1 MEFEERIAFLAK
13 KVQQQAESILTE
25 EATKTAFVM
34 PFIQSVLGYDVFN
47 PMEVIPEFTADVG
60 TKKGEKVDYA
70 IVHNGDV
77 QILIEAKKIGE
88 NLNIKCASQLYRYF
102 SVTTAKIAV
111 LTNGQTYKFFTDL
124 DAPNKMDEKPF
135 LELDILDIDDHLL
148 PELRKITK
156 PNFDVESIIN
166 AASEL
171 KYVSQIKKLI
181 SMQFSDPDED
191 FIKFFVSKVY
201 DGVITQRV
209 REQFTPLTKKALSQF
224 LNDKIND
231 RLKSAITGSVTVIT
245 ETENKGNEQQQEE
258 NDDGIVTTI
267 EEIEGFNIVKAI
279 VREVVEAK
287 RIVGRDTKSYFGVL
301 LDDNN
306 RKPICRLH
314 FNRSQK
320 YIGIFDENKIETR
333 QPINSLDDIF
343 TFAEILK
350 KIALSYN

>member
-70 IVHNGDV
+70 IVHNGEV

-88 NLNIKCASQLYRYF
+88 ELNIKCASQLYRYF

-111 LTNGQTYKFFTDL
+111 LTNGQVYKFFTDL

-148 PELRKITK
+148 PELKKITK

-171 KYVSQIKKLI
+171 KYVGQIKKLI
-181 SMQFSDPDED
+181 STQFTDPDED
-191 FIKFFVSKVY
+191 FIKLFVSKVY
-201 DGVITQRV
+201 DGIITQRV

-231 RLKSAITGSVTVIT
+231 RLKSAISGNIT
-245 ETENKGNEQQQEE
+245 IIPQTERQTDEQQEDE
-258 NDDGIVTTI
+258 NDGIVTTI

-279 VREVVEAK
+279 VREVIDAK
-287 RIVGRDTKSYFGVL
+287 RVVGRDTKSYFGVL

-320 YIGIFDENKIETR
+320 YIGLFDETKNETR
-333 QPINSLDDIF
+333 QPIESLDDIF
-343 TFAEILK
+343 NFAEQLK
-350 KIALSYN
+350 KIALSY